1 MSNALAEWL
10 TPATIGTVCTGAGV
24 VATKVIDAL
33 LARRKTQADA
43 STETVKFAHAS
54 QEAVVRQLFDLVKT
68 LRDDMTEMRA
78 ELEESEERRARAED
92 TVRMLRDEVHN
103 LHNELR
109 LRGFTRPAA

>member
-1 MSNALAEWL
+1 M
-10 TPATIGTVCTGAGV
+10 
-24 VATKVIDAL
+24 ATKVIDAL
-33 LARRKTQADA
+33 LARRKTQSDA

-92 TVRMLRDEVHN
+92 TVRKLRDEVHS
-103 LHNELR
+103 LRNELQR
-109 LRGFTRPAA
+109 RGLAQPVA